1 MTSKKYKT
9 RMKIELV
16 RIAFKETYTI
26 GKLYVD
32 GKYFCDVLED
42 VDRGLDSSMSESEI
56 LKKKVKGQTAIP
68 TGHYVINITYSPK
81 YKRMMPLLLDVKGF
95 SGIRI
100 HSGNTAKDTEGCLIV
115 GKNKKVGMVLESLDT
130 YQRLFKMMEGQKEIT
145 IDITRKG
152 EE

>member
-1 MTSKKYKT
+1 
-9 RMKIELV
+9 MKIELV
-16 RIAFKETYTI
+16 RIAFNSTYTI

-32 GKYFCDVLED
+32 DTYFCDVLED
-42 VDRGLDSSMSESEI
+42 VDRGLDNSMTSNEI
-56 LKKKVKGQTAIP
+56 LKRKVKGQTAIP
-68 TGHYVINITYSPK
+68 TGHYNIDITYSPK

-115 GKNKKVGMVLESLDT
+115 GKNKQVGMVLESRDT
-130 YQRLFKMMEGQKEIT
+130 YQRLFEMMQGEKNIT

-152 EE
+152 KE